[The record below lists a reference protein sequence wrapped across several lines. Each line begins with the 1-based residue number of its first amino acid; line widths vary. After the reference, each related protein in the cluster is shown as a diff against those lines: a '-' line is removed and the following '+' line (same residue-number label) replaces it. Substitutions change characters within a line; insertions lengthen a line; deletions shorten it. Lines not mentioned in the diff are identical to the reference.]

1 MRGGPVAQSDEKL
14 MAFVRSEM
22 EKNPEISTTDL
33 FEKAKASVA
42 AAKELTMRQF
52 HARYPLQ
59 VKRQASL
66 AAGGGKRRRRR
77 AARRKGKDAAK
88 AGNAARDAV
97 RGALLK
103 FASDLTAAEERK
115 DLVHVVVHPGQD
127 LHQVLKA
134 ARP

>member
-1 MRGGPVAQSDEKL
+1 MAQSDEKL
-14 MAFVRSEM
+14 MAFVQAEM
-22 EKNPEISTTDL
+22 EKDPDISTTDL

-97 RGALLK
+97 RAALLK

-115 DLVHVVVHPGQD
+115 DLVKVLARVDDYVD
-127 LHQVLKA
+127 QVIKA
-134 ARP
+134 TGA